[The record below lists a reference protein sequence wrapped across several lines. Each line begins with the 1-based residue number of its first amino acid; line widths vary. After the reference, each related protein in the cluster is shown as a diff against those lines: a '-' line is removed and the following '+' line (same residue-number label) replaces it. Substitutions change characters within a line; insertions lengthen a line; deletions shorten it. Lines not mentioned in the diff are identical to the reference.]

1 MRTCQDIDGVFDLA
15 PPADPKS
22 PWEARLHAASVDRPE
37 PDAAATQLGL
47 QAFSLELP
55 LPADGGGSG
64 GTGPVGLRRLR
75 LLLPPPKCWTDWV
88 GRPAI
93 DAAWPAAP
101 GMHGPGHLLQTVRH
115 GTRRLTLTRLTLID

>member
-1 MRTCQDIDGVFDLA
+1 MRTCQDIDGVF
-15 PPADPKS
+15 
-22 PWEARLHAASVDRPE
+22 RPGPRVE

-55 LPADGGGSG
+55 LPADGGGG
-64 GTGPVGLRRLR
+64 AGTGAVGLRRLR
-75 LLLPPPKCWTDWV
+75 LLLPPPKGWADWV

-101 GMHGPGHLLQTVRH
+101 DMPGPGHLLQAVRH
-115 GTRRLTLTRLTLID
+115 GTRRLTLID